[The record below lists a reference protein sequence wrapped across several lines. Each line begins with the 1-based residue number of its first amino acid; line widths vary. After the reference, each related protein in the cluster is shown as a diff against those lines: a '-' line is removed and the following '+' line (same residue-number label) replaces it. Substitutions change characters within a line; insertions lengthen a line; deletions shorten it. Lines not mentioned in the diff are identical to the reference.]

1 MTDLPIPIAVI
12 GLGARARTWLQVIA
26 ENPDLRLSVLCD
38 PDPQARRTATA
49 RMGDLPC
56 VATLD
61 EALAHRPQAVLLC
74 TPPANRIAQ
83 VTACTHA
90 GAAILA
96 EKPLADS
103 LAEAARC
110 VQRAEDAGIP
120 LIVGLNFRYL
130 AVTQA
135 KRALLRDRAVG
146 RPEFG
151 RFLYERWRDG
161 TQPHLNKYPLDM
173 AHPMLWEQSIHHFD
187 LMRHVYDTD
196 ARRVTADT
204 FNPSW
209 SHYAGDTN
217 VAALFEFASGMR
229 LTYQGT
235 WQGGLDRLDFDWR
248 TDCTE
253 GIVVQRDMFGD
264 LAMARRDDG
273 ALAPVPLPDRRPWRD
288 DAAGL
293 LAGFVNTLRGTA
305 PPECTGRDHLHSL
318 AMVEAC
324 IAASARGEPVWLE
337 EFAALTGSALT
348 SAEKEHT

>member
-1 MTDLPIPIAVI
+1 MSDAPISIAVI
-12 GLGARARTWLQVIA
+12 GLGARARIWLQVIH
-26 ENPDLRLSVLCD
+26 ENPDLRLAALCD
-38 PDPQARRTATA
+38 PNPEARATTAA
-49 RMGDLPC
+49 RFNGVPC
-56 VATLD
+56 VATLP
-61 EALAHRPQAVLLC
+61 EALAHRPEAVLLC
-74 TPPANRIAQ
+74 TPPVDRAAQ
-83 VTACTHA
+83 VAACARA

-96 EKPLADS
+96 EKPLADT
-103 LAEAARC
+103 LEEAARC
-110 VQRAEDAGIP
+110 VRLAEDAGVM

-135 KRALLRDRAVG
+135 KRALLRDGTVG

-161 TQPHLNKYPLDM
+161 TQPHLNKYPLTM

-187 LMRHVYDTD
+187 LMRHVYGTD
-196 ARRVTADT
+196 ARRVMADT

-209 SHYAGDTN
+209 SHYVGDTN
-217 VAALFEFASGMR
+217 VAALFEFANGMR

-253 GIVVQRDMFGD
+253 GVVAQCDMFGD
-264 LAMARRDDG
+264 LRAARRAEG
-273 ALAPVPLPDRRPWRD
+273 ALAPVPLPDRRAWLD
-288 DAAGL
+288 DAASL
-293 LAGFVNTLRGTA
+293 LASFVATLRGTA

-324 IAASARGEPVWLE
+324 IAASARREPVWLE
-337 EFAALTGSALT
+337 EFAALTLT
-348 SAEKEHT
+348 EKEQT